1 MIEIRGF
8 SSFEY
13 IKTFKRSCPLGRQ
26 DPRGEQSIKKKMKI
40 KVVIFDQDLSVRN
53 CIISALGHDDDFEI
67 VGSFGDTENSI
78 GKILATKPDVILL
91 DIEMNGKDTL
101 DTLEILNAEFPD
113 LKILI
118 QTKAEDDRRIFSAI
132 YAGASGYILKSQPGV
147 VLSEVV
153 KDMYI
158 GGAPISPPIARR
170 IISFLREEAP
180 RINVNSTTN
189 YHLTP
194 RETDVL
200 SELVKGLSY
209 KMIAHKLNIS
219 YETVRSHMKKIY
231 EKLQVAS
238 LTEVVAK
245 AIKDQ
250 IV

>member
-1 MIEIRGF
+1 MYCIQKIE
-8 SSFEY
+8 
-13 IKTFKRSCPLGRQ
+13 
-26 DPRGEQSIKKKMKI
+26 MKI
-40 KVVIFDQDLSVRN
+40 KVVIFDEDLAVRN
-53 CIISALGHDDDFEI
+53 CIITALGKDDDFEV
-67 VGSFGDTENSI
+67 VGSFADTENSI
-78 GKILATKPDVILL
+78 GKISATKPDVILL
-91 DIEMNGKDTL
+91 DIEMNGIDTL
-101 DTLEILNAEFPD
+101 NTLGVLNAEFPD
-113 LKILI
+113 VKILV
-118 QTKAEDDRRIFSAI
+118 QTKAEDDRRIFNAI
-132 YAGASGYILKSQPGV
+132 YAGASGYILKSQPDV
-147 VLSEVV
+147 ILSEVI
-153 KDMYI
+153 KDMHS
-158 GGAPISPPIARR
+158 GGAPMSPPIARR

-180 RINVNSTTN
+180 RINLTPSPD

-209 KMIAHKLNIS
+209 KMIAHNLNIS